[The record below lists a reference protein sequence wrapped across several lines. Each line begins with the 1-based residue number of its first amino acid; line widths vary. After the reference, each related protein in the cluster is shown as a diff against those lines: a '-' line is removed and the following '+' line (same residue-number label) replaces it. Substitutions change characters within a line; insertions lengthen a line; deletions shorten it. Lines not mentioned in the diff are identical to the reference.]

1 MRRLVVKI
9 MERRVLFCII
19 KANCNYWIKE
29 VMSDEACIVSFLPNI
44 LEKNQVFAKEFCLGE
59 VTFESALGEGVFER
73 TLNF

>member
-44 LEKNQVFAKEFCLGE
+44 LEKEDCLEGYVWGKSIFE
-59 VTFESALGEGVFER
+59 VPQER
-73 TLNF
+73 RNWN